1 MGNGEPTKIW
11 IFRKGNGQLRVHP
24 SPVVIG
30 KDVTITLYNL
40 TNDAATA
47 VFPDKTV
54 VGADDKPEVVIA
66 RQGYVEGLR
75 VLAPSKSYFEYEV
88 KAGGSY
94 ADGGSKPGGWV
105 DP

>member
-1 MGNGEPTKIW
+1 VDNVEPAKIW
-11 IFRKGNGQLRVHP
+11 IFRKGSGQLRVHP

-30 KDVTITLYNL
+30 KGATVTIYNL
-40 TNDAATA
+40 TGQDATA
-47 VFPDKTV
+47 VFPDRTIV
-54 VGADDKPEVVIA
+54 DSNNKPEITIRA
-66 RQGYVEGLR
+66 NACTEGLT

-88 KAGGSY
+88 KAGGNY